1 MILTIQPGPEPPMM
15 LTEMFDGYT
24 WQMFLLV
31 AMVFVLAGL
40 VKGVVGL
47 GLQTISMALLSIFM
61 IPAQAAALL
70 VIPSLVT
77 NVWQTRPFH
86 SLMPMLKRI
95 AGQIGT
101 ASCRE

>member
-47 GLQTISMALLSIFM
+47 GLPTISMALLSIFM

-70 VIPSLVT
+70 VIPSLEIGRAHVCTPVT
-77 NVWQTRPFH
+77 NAPLVC
-86 SLMPMLKRI
+86 SLLLEKKKLI
-95 AGQIGT
+95 
-101 ASCRE
+101 S